1 MWKKFFDRKNHKPR
15 LGGLEILKYI
25 GPGLLVTAGFID
37 PGNWATN
44 IAAGSEF
51 GYSLLWVVTLSTIM
65 LIILQHNV
73 AHLGIASGLCLS
85 EATTKYTPAW
95 VSRPSL
101 VLAMLASISTSL
113 AVILGASIALKM
125 LLGMPVQAGAIIS
138 AIFILILLFTN
149 SYKKIEKWIIAF
161 VSIVGL
167 SFIYELYLIDIEWS
181 SVAINFVKPEIPD
194 HSMVFIMGVLGAVIM
209 PHNLYLH
216 SEVIQSRQWNLQEE
230 KVIRKQL
237 NYEFADTL
245 LSMVIGWA
253 INCAIILLAA
263 STFFKAGIAVG
274 ELEQAK
280 SILEPL
286 LGSSSAIIF
295 AIALLFSGVASGIT
309 SGMAGGTIFS
319 GIFQEPYDI
328 KDNHSR
334 LGVIISIMM
343 AVIIIMFVADPFM
356 ALIYSQMALSIAL
369 PFTIFIQIYLTSSK
383 KVMGKYA
390 NGVFLKILLFTL
402 AAVVSGL
409 NVYLLVD
416 TIF

>member
-73 AHLGIASGLCLS
+73 AHLGIATGLCLS
-85 EATTKYTPAW
+85 EATTKYTPGW
-95 VSRPSL
+95 VSLPSL

-113 AVILGASIALKM
+113 AVILGAAIALKM
-125 LLGMPVQAGAIIS
+125 LFGMPIQAGAIIS
-138 AIFILILLFTN
+138 AVFVLTLLFTN

-167 SFIYELYLIDIEWS
+167 SFIYELYLVDIEWS
-181 SVAINFVKPEIPD
+181 AVAINFVKPEIPG
-194 HSMVFIMGVLGAVIM
+194 HSIVFIMGVLGAVIM

-216 SEVIQSRQWNLQEE
+216 SEVIQSRQWNLQDD

-237 NYEFADTL
+237 KYEFADTL
-245 LSMVIGWA
+245 LSMLIGWA

-263 STFFKAGIAVG
+263 ATFFKSGIAVN

-280 SILEPL
+280 SILDPL
-286 LGSSSAIIF
+286 LGSSSALIF
-295 AIALLFSGVASGIT
+295 AIALLFSGIASGIT

-334 LGVIISIMM
+334 LGVLISIVL
-343 AVIIIMFVADPFM
+343 AVIIIMFVANPFM
-356 ALIYSQMALSIAL
+356 ALIYSQMALSMAL

-390 NGVFLKILLFTL
+390 NGVFLKLVLFAL
-402 AAVVSGL
+402 AAIVSGL
-409 NVYLLVD
+409 NIYLLLD
-416 TIF
+416 TLF

>member
-73 AHLGIASGLCLS
+73 AHLGIATGLCLS
-85 EATTKYTPAW
+85 EATTKYTPGW
-95 VSRPSL
+95 VSLPSL

-194 HSMVFIMGVLGAVIM
+194 HSIVFIMGVLGAVIM

-216 SEVIQSRQWNLQEE
+216 SEVIQSRQWNLQDD

-237 NYEFADTL
+237 KYEFADTL
-245 LSMVIGWA
+245 LSMLIGWA

-263 STFFKAGIAVG
+263 ATFFKSGIAVN

-280 SILEPL
+280 SILDPL
-286 LGSSSAIIF
+286 LGSSSALIF
-295 AIALLFSGVASGIT
+295 AIALLFSGIASGIT

-334 LGVIISIMM
+334 LGVLISIVL
-343 AVIIIMFVADPFM
+343 AVIIIMFVANPFM
-356 ALIYSQMALSIAL
+356 ALIYSQMALSMAL

-390 NGVFLKILLFTL
+390 NGVFLKLVLFAL
-402 AAVVSGL
+402 AAIVSGL
-409 NVYLLVD
+409 NIYLLLD
-416 TIF
+416 TLF

>member
-73 AHLGIASGLCLS
+73 AHLGIATGLCLS
-85 EATTKYTPAW
+85 EATTKYTPGW
-95 VSRPSL
+95 VSLPSL

-113 AVILGASIALKM
+113 AVILGAAIALKM
-125 LLGMPVQAGAIIS
+125 LFGMPIQAGAIIS
-138 AIFILILLFTN
+138 AVFVLTLLFTN

-194 HSMVFIMGVLGAVIM
+194 HSIVFIMGVLGAVIM

-216 SEVIQSRQWNLQEE
+216 SEVIQSRQWNLQDD

-237 NYEFADTL
+237 KYEFADTL
-245 LSMVIGWA
+245 LSMLIGWA

-263 STFFKAGIAVG
+263 ATFFKSGIAVS

-286 LGSSSAIIF
+286 LGSSSAMIF
-295 AIALLFSGVASGIT
+295 GIALLFSGIASGIT

-334 LGVIISIMM
+334 LGVLISIVI
-343 AVIIIMFVADPFM
+343 AVIIIMFVANPFM
-356 ALIYSQMALSIAL
+356 ALIYSQMALSMAL

-390 NGVFLKILLFTL
+390 NGMLLKLVLFAL
-402 AAVVSGL
+402 AAIVSGL
-409 NVYLLVD
+409 NIYLLVD
-416 TIF
+416 TLF

>member
-1 MWKKFFDRKNHKPR
+1 MWKKYFDKKRHKPR
-15 LGGLEILKYI
+15 FGGLEIFKYI

-73 AHLGIASGLCLS
+73 AHLGIATGLCLS
-85 EATTKYTPAW
+85 EATTKYTPGW

-113 AVILGASIALKM
+113 AVILGAAIALKM
-125 LLGMPVQAGAIIS
+125 IFGISIQAGAIIS
-138 AIFILILLFTN
+138 AVFVLVLLFTN

-167 SFIYELYLIDIEWS
+167 SFIYELYLIDVEWP
-181 SVAINFVKPEIPD
+181 SVAINFVKPAIPD
-194 HSMVFIMGVLGAVIM
+194 HSIVFIMGVLGAVIM

-216 SEVIQSRQWNLQEE
+216 SEVIQSRQWNLKDE

-237 NYEFADTL
+237 KYEFADTL
-245 LSMVIGWA
+245 LSMIIGWA

-263 STFFKAGIAVG
+263 STFFKNGIAVD

-286 LGSSSAIIF
+286 LGSSSALIF
-295 AIALLFSGVASGIT
+295 AIALLFSGIASGIT

-319 GIFQEPYDI
+319 GIFQEPFDI

-334 LGVIISIMM
+334 LGVLISLVL
-343 AVIIIMFVADPFM
+343 AVIIIMFVANPFM
-356 ALIYSQMALSIAL
+356 ALIYSQMALSVAL

-390 NGVFLKILLFTL
+390 NGLLLKVVLFAL